1 MSSAIECKMTD
12 ALKFMS
18 LVVNKEDEILT
29 VRSD

>member
-12 ALKFMS
+12 AQKFMN

-29 VRSD
+29 VQSD